1 MKGALTR
8 YRVMAYVVGVT
19 LLVFAVLIVL
29 KYTTDNLTID
39 KVESWVAVVHG
50 WLYFIYLITIVD
62 LARRVRF
69 SINRIVLT
77 ALAGMVPFL
86 SFVMER
92 RVTADVEK
100 LLVVQP

>member
-29 KYTTDNLTID
+29 KYTTENTRID
-39 KVESWVAVVHG
+39 KVESAVAVIHG
-50 WLYFIYLITIVD
+50 WLYFIYLITIID

-69 SINRIVLT
+69 SIGRIALT
-77 ALAGMVPFL
+77 ALAGMIPFL

-92 RVTADVEK
+92 RVTADVQQV
-100 LLVVQP
+100 LATQS

>member
-8 YRVMAYVVGVT
+8 CRVMAYVVGVT

-29 KYTTDNLTID
+29 KYTTDNTQID